1 MTSGYLLAENRISSK
16 ALSLVKFLRP
26 HFLVGGFFLNFLG
39 IALALSL
46 GSDVDWAKAG
56 IFQILISSVQL
67 AGAIANEY
75 SDLVTDGLNTN
86 RTMFSGGSGELSSG
100 RVSKKIALALLVAFV
115 VSSLASMT
123 VIVLAFEA
131 GPLLIGLMVV
141 GLFLGL
147 EYSLQ
152 PLSFAYKGL
161 GEPVMVA
168 LLSFVAPA
176 ASFLLQ
182 SGSWSNEIFLVALP
196 LMFLVIGFMIA
207 TEYPD
212 LEADLQVEKVN
223 WVVRLG
229 RERAWK
235 LAIASLL
242 FGSLLSL
249 FATAVGLPGI
259 FAVGMAILLLI
270 EAMFF
275 VAVSGKVRK
284 EPSYLWSAYAAPAFL
299 VSGIFLSAVLL
310 LAGAA

>member
-1 MTSGYLLAENRISSK
+1 MSSK

-56 IFQILISSVQL
+56 IFQVLISSVQL

-75 SDLVTDGLNTN
+75 SDQVTDGLNTN
-86 RTMFSGGSGELSSG
+86 RTMFSGGSGELSAG
-100 RVSKKIALALLVAFV
+100 RIGGKTALALLVAFV
-115 VSSLASMT
+115 GSSLASMS

-131 GPLLIGLMVV
+131 GPLLIGLMIV

-147 EYSLQ
+147 QYSLG

-161 GEPVMVA
+161 GELVMVA

-176 ASFLLQ
+176 TSFLLQ
-182 SGSWSNEIFLVALP
+182 SGSWNNEVFLVGIP
-196 LMFLVIGFMIA
+196 SMFLTIGFMIA

-212 LEADLQVEKVN
+212 LEADLQVAKMN

-235 LAIASLL
+235 LLIVSLL

-249 FATAVGLPGI
+249 LATTVGLPGI
-259 FAVGMAILLLI
+259 FAVGMAILLLV

-275 VAVSGKVRK
+275 VAVSGKIRK
-284 EPSYLWSAYAAPAFL
+284 EPSNIWSAFAAPAFL
-299 VSGIFLSAVLL
+299 VFGMFLSAVLL
-310 LAGAA
+310 LAGAGR